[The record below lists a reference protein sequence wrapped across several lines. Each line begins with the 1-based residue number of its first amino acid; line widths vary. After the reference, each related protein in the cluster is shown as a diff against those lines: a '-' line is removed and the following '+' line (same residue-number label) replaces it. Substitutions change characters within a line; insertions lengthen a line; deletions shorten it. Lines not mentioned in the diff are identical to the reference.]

1 MTKKCKVLCS
11 ILAVGMLGMAGASAT
26 IVVDFDPWYA
36 YIDDVGLT
44 TNIDI
49 IADIPEEDAIL
60 GWGLDVIV
68 DDPGIADMTNVTIN
82 TLLFNAVDTPDGD
95 GLGGLCFPDC
105 VWGDDVL
112 LATIEFTGYAIGMT
126 PIWTWDDNP
135 DDLTEGFALCTTGFA
150 EVSHASGFVEVPEPA
165 SLTLLAFCGLVA
177 LRRR

>member
-1 MTKKCKVLCS
+1 MTHKCKFLCS
-11 ILAVGMLGMAGASAT
+11 ALAIGVLGPASASADI
-26 IVVDFDPWYA
+26 IVTFDPVYSLCCPG
-36 YIDDVGLT
+36 DT
-44 TNIDI
+44 TNVDI
-49 IADIPEEDAIL
+49 LADIPEEDAIL

-112 LATIEFTGYAIGMT
+112 LATIEFTGYALGCT
-126 PIWTWDDNP
+126 ALELADDYP
-135 DDLTEGFALCTTGFA
+135 DDLTEGFALCETGFA
-150 EVSHASGFVEVPEPA
+150 NVIYGVGWIVPEPA
-165 SLTLLAFCGLVA
+165 SLSLLALGLLA